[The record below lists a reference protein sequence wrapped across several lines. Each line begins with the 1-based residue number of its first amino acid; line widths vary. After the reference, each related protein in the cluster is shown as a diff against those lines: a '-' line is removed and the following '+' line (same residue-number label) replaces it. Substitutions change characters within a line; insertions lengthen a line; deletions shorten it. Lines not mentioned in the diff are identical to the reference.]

1 MSCCE
6 LETERLLLRAP
17 RAGDIPAMV
26 LLANDWDVART
37 LGRMPHPYAAE
48 DAMAFLAKSTQGR
61 ARGDDFNF
69 VVTRKS
75 DGALLGGCGLHLR
88 ESGNFEFGYWLG
100 KTYWHQGYASEAARR
115 LVSYGFRELK
125 IERLV
130 AGWFHD
136 NPASGR
142 VLAKLGCEPSGAE
155 QRNCLA
161 RGHTVYCHIVTL
173 TRESF
178 AQRKAA

>member
-1 MSCCE
+1 MSECE
-6 LETERLLLRAP
+6 LETERLLLRHHRQSDAASIVP
-17 RAGDIPAMV
+17 LIGEWEVAKNLGRVPYPYSEAEAKAHI
-26 LLANDWDVART
+26 ART
-37 LGRMPHPYAAE
+37 VE
-48 DAMAFLAKSTQGR
+48 GR
-61 ARGDDFNF
+61 AKGDNFNF
-69 VVTRKS
+69 AIARKS

-100 KTYWHQGYASEAARR
+100 KPYWGQGYATESALR
-115 LVSYGFRELK
+115 LVSFGFRALK

-142 VLAKLGCEPSGAE
+142 VLAKLGCALTGAE

-161 RGHTVYCHIVTL
+161 RGHTVYCHVVTL

>member
-1 MSCCE
+1 MSKCV
-6 LETERLLLRAP
+6 LETERLLLRHP
-17 RAGDIPAMV
+17 EER
-26 LLANDWDVART
+26 DVDAIVPLIGEWEVAKN
-37 LGRMPHPYAAE
+37 LGRVPHPYARS
-48 DAMAFLAKSTQGR
+48 DAQAYIAKAVEGR
-61 ARGDDFNF
+61 AKGSDFNF
-69 VVTRKS
+69 AIARKS
-75 DGALLGGCGLHLR
+75 DGALLGTCGVHLR
-88 ESGNFEFGYWLG
+88 EAGHFEFGYWLG
-100 KTYWHQGYASEAARR
+100 KPFWRQGYATESARR
-115 LVSYGFRELK
+115 LVSFGFREIK
-125 IERLV
+125 IDRLV

-142 VLAKLGCEPSGAE
+142 VLAKLGCAMTGAE

>member
-6 LETERLLLRAP
+6 LESERLILRAP
-17 RAGDIPAMV
+17 RAGDVAAMV
-26 LLANDWDVART
+26 SLANDWDVAKN
-37 LGRMPHPYAAE
+37 LGRLPHPYSAE
-48 DAMAFLAKSTQGR
+48 DAMAFLANAMQGR
-61 ARGDDFNF
+61 ARGDNFNF
-69 VVTRKS
+69 AIQRKV
-75 DGALLGGCGLHLR
+75 DGAYLGGCGLHLR

-100 KTYWHQGYASEAARR
+100 KPFWKQGYATEAARR
-115 LVSYGFRELK
+115 LASHAFRELK

-130 AGWFHD
+130 AGWYHD
-136 NPASGR
+136 NPASGH
-142 VLAKLGCEPSGAE
+142 VLAKLGCQPSGAE

-173 TRESF
+173 TREAF